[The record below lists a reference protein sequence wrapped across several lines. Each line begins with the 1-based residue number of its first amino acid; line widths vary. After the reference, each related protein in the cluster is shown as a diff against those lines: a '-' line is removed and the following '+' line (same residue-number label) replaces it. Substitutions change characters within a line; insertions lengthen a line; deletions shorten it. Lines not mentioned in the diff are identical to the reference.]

1 MYIGEM
7 ENNIKA
13 IIFDWG
19 GVLMEEPTQ
28 RILAYLARKF
38 DVDLEALRKRLEPH
52 LDRMQSGDG
61 VEDRVW
67 RMIGRKLNYEVS
79 ELKAIWLEALEK
91 TYLPYPE
98 VIDLVKRLK
107 TEYKTGLLS
116 NLEDAGIEVIKKQ
129 GLEENFDE
137 IVYSCKVG
145 FIKPDEKVY
154 QIILKRLGV
163 RPEEAVFIDDKKVNI
178 DGAEKVG
185 MKGLLFLNY
194 QKLVQDLKLLG
205 VKTE

>member
-1 MYIGEM
+1 M

-13 IIFDWG
+13 VVFDWG
-19 GVLMEEPTQ
+19 GVLMEEPTE
-28 RILAYLARKF
+28 RILAYLAKKF
-38 DVDLEALRKRLEPH
+38 DVDLESLRKRLEPH

-98 VIDLVKRLK
+98 VIDLVKKLRGD
-107 TEYKTGLLS
+107 YKTGLLS
-116 NLEDAGIEVIKKQ
+116 NLEDAGVKVIKKQ
-129 GLEENFDE
+129 GLEKNFDE

-145 FIKPDEKVY
+145 FIKPDEKIY
-154 QIILKRLGV
+154 QIMLKKLGV
-163 RPEEAVFIDDKKVNI
+163 KAEETVFIDDKEINI
-178 DGAEKVG
+178 DGAKKAG
-185 MKGLLFLNY
+185 MKGIVFLNY

>member
-1 MYIGEM
+1 MYIEEM

-13 IIFDWG
+13 VVFDWG
-19 GVLMEEPTQ
+19 GVLMEEPTE
-28 RILAYLARKF
+28 RILAYLAKKF
-38 DVDLEALRKRLEPH
+38 DVDLESLRKRLEPH

-98 VIDLVKRLK
+98 VVDLVKKLRGD
-107 TEYKTGLLS
+107 YKTGLLS
-116 NLEDAGIEVIKKQ
+116 NLEDAGVKVIKKQ
-129 GLEENFDE
+129 GLEKNFDE

-145 FIKPDEKVY
+145 FIKPDEKIY
-154 QIILKRLGV
+154 QIMLKKLGV
-163 RPEEAVFIDDKKVNI
+163 KAEETVFIDDKEINI
-178 DGAEKVG
+178 DGAKKAG
-185 MKGLLFLNY
+185 MKGIVFLNY

>member
-1 MYIGEM
+1 M

-13 IIFDWG
+13 VVFDWG

-28 RILAYLARKF
+28 RILAYLAKKF
-38 DVDLEALRKRLEPH
+38 DIDLESLRKRLEPH

-98 VIDLVKRLK
+98 VIDLVKKLRGD
-107 TEYKTGLLS
+107 YKTGLLS
-116 NLEDAGIEVIKKQ
+116 NLEDAGVEVIKKQ

-145 FIKPDEKVY
+145 FIKPDKKIY
-154 QIILKRLGV
+154 QIMLKKLGV
-163 RPEEAVFIDDKKVNI
+163 KAEEAVFIDDKEINI
-178 DGAEKVG
+178 DGAKKAG
-185 MKGLLFLNY
+185 MKGIVFLNY